1 VTRKRDG
8 VPLAASSQKLLLKLT
23 PKLLLKLTPKKLREA
38 PAQAHHSSSY
48 NLLPVEYDMV
58 FACIVFFFSPPTFLP

>member
-1 VTRKRDG
+1 VTRKRD

-23 PKLLLKLTPKKLREA
+23 PKLLLKLTPKKLTEA

-48 NLLPVEYDMV
+48 NLLPVENDMV
-58 FACIVFFFSPPTFLP
+58 NSATGLFAAE